1 MGYELKGSEAELGL
15 HGIARPLGLG
25 QLGLRHGSVR
35 RIVAHIF
42 EATEATAVIARA
54 MPTTRPQKQRFANPV
69 CDGSGK
75 RWLSFR

>member
-1 MGYELKGSEAELGL
+1 MGYELKGSEAELAYMVLPDHWGL
-15 HGIARPLGLG
+15 AAWATPL
-25 QLGLRHGSVR
+25 VR

-42 EATEATAVIARA
+42 ETTEATAVIARA

-75 RWLSFR
+75 RLLSFR